1 MILAM
6 DWLFLPSFLDN
17 VVVLNNTRQ
26 PHDKSCHFQ
35 PHSPFGCEQLCHQH
49 GFNNGS
55 YLSPSKWRAETAVL
69 KDVCVFRLFWSDISG
84 AFKPPHP
91 LAGMRHT
98 WGWLQREA
106 LQEPLWRGTARHSTT
121 RIVLETWYWETLSTG
136 ESIACQKPVWSTLNG

>member
-1 MILAM
+1 M

-69 KDVCVFRLFWSDISG
+69 KDVCVFRLF
-84 AFKPPHP
+84 
-91 LAGMRHT
+91 
-98 WGWLQREA
+98 
-106 LQEPLWRGTARHSTT
+106 
-121 RIVLETWYWETLSTG
+121 
-136 ESIACQKPVWSTLNG
+136 